1 MNKHIAI
8 DRQLKC
14 NLYSAVAVSL
24 ISILSNVAL
33 AQEGSH
39 GPHNESNTHMNAAPF
54 ENLAANFESPDR
66 ADWQKPDVAIAALG
80 DLAGKTVMDIGSG
93 TGYFSFKLVDAG
105 ANVICADVDERFL
118 GFIEEK
124 RDRLGLTDKM
134 ELRHVPY
141 DSANLSAEE
150 ADIVLIVDT
159 YHHIE
164 NREKY
169 FSAVRAGIKPG
180 GKLVV
185 IDFEKRE
192 LPVGPPVNMKLDAK
206 TVVDELRAAGYQNIE
221 VNHELLP
228 YQFMIFAS

>member
-1 MNKHIAI
+1 M
-8 DRQLKC
+8 
-14 NLYSAVAVSL
+14 
-24 ISILSNVAL
+24 ISILSVASL
-33 AQEGSH
+33 AQESGY
-39 GPHNESNTHMNAAPF
+39 GAHNDPNAHMNAAPF

-80 DLAGKTVMDIGSG
+80 DLAGKTVVDIGSG
-93 TGYFSFKLVDAG
+93 TGYFSFKLVAAG
-105 ANVICADVDERFL
+105 ADVICVDVDERFL

-124 RDRLGLTDKM
+124 RDRLGLADRM

-141 DSANLSAEE
+141 NSANLSAEE